1 MGVWCEVFRP
11 GFWNGK
17 HLGPELVDQIIEAF
31 GANKDQLKVPLRVGS
46 HNELAPAGGWVTAL
60 KKVGDRLMA
69 EFSDVPR
76 VVGEAINR
84 RLFKQVSIGIVHGHK
99 DEKGK
104 VWPSV
109 LDHVAILGGRIP
121 AVKGLAD
128 LPALF
133 EPENPQGEIITLENE
148 EYEEMDPKLLEGQL
162 TEAQAQNKDLRKQVT
177 ELTAE
182 RDDLKTKLA
191 AAEKTVGEQKTQ
203 LEAKEKEAKGLREK
217 VTTFEVAAAK
227 AEVEAVVDAAVKAG
241 RLLPANKTSA
251 LAAGN
256 ALRAMENFSAADSP
270 FSEWKKGVETGPKIL
285 TFEEKARVEP
295 EKDGQDKELSE
306 FERDFAEGEK
316 LVTDLTKK

>member
-11 GFWNGK
+11 GFWKGK
-17 HLGPELVDQIIEAF
+17 HFGPELIDQVIEAF
-31 GANKDQLKVPLRVGS
+31 DANKDRLKVPLRVGS
-46 HNELAPAGGWVTAL
+46 HNELAPAGGWVTGL

-84 RLFKQVSIGIVHGHK
+84 RLFKQVSIGILHDHK

-104 VWPSV
+104 IWPSV
-109 LDHVAILGGRIP
+109 LDHIAILGGRIP

-133 EPENPQGEIITLENE
+133 DDENPQGEIITLENE
-148 EYEEMDPKLLEGQL
+148 EYEDMDPKLLEGQL

-182 RDDLKTKLA
+182 RDDLKTKLG
-191 AAEKTVGEQKTQ
+191 AAERTVGEQKTQ
-203 LEAKEKEAKGLREK
+203 LEAKDKEAKDLTKK
-217 VTTFEVAAAK
+217 VSEFESAAAK
-227 AEVEAVVDAAVKAG
+227 AEVESVIDKAVRAG
-241 RLLPANKTSA
+241 RLLPAGKDSA

-256 ALRAMENFSAADSP
+256 ALRAMENFSADDSP
-270 FSEWKKGVETGPKIL
+270 FTQWKKGLECAPKIL
-285 TFEEKARVEP
+285 TFEEKAKVDP
-295 EKDGQDKELSE
+295 KDDEDGEQLSE
-306 FERDFAEGEK
+306 FEKEFAEGEK
-316 LVTDLTKK
+316 VVTELTKK

>member
-17 HLGPELVDQIIEAF
+17 HFGPELVDQIIEAF

-60 KKVGDRLMA
+60 QKVGDRLMA

-84 RLFKQVSIGIVHGHK
+84 RLFKQVSIGVRHDHK

-104 VWPSV
+104 VWPTV
-109 LDHVAILGGRIP
+109 LDHIAILGGRIP

-133 EPENPQGEIITLENE
+133 DDDNPQGEIITLENE
-148 EYEEMDPKLLEGQL
+148 EYEDMDPKLLEGQL
-162 TEAQAQNKDLRKQVT
+162 TEAQAQNKDLRAQVT
-177 ELTAE
+177 QLTAE
-182 RDDLKTKLA
+182 RDELKTKLA
-191 AAEKTVGEQKTQ
+191 AAEKTVGDQKTQ
-203 LEAKEKEAKGLREK
+203 LEAKQKEAKDLQMK
-217 VTTFEVAAAK
+217 VTEFESAAAK
-227 AEVEAVVDAAVKAG
+227 AEVNAVVEAAIHAG
-241 RLLPANKTSA
+241 RLVPANKDSA

-256 ALRAMENFSAADSP
+256 ALRGMENFAAADSP
-270 FSEWKKGVETGPKIL
+270 FAAWKKGLETAPKIISY
-285 TFEEKARVEP
+285 EEKAKVSAG
-295 EKDGQDKELSE
+295 DGNDGEQLTE
-306 FERDFAEGEK
+306 FEREFAEGEK
-316 LVTDLTKK
+316 IVTERDKK